1 MKFILLTHKAS
12 KSKMFININHIISIA
27 EHNKKI
33 SGILLVTGEI
43 IEVLEDIDEII
54 NQINHKNNIPEII

>member
-12 KSKMFININHIISIA
+12 KTLMFINVYHIISIA
-27 EHNKKI
+27 QKNNKI

-43 IEVLEDIDEII
+43 IEVLEDVDEII
-54 NQINHKNNIPEII
+54 NQINHKNYIPEII

>member
-1 MKFILLTHKAS
+1 
-12 KSKMFININHIISIA
+12 MFININHIISIA

>member
-1 MKFILLTHKAS
+1 MKFILLTHNAS

-54 NQINHKNNIPEII
+54 NQINHKKNIPEII

>member
-12 KSKMFININHIISIA
+12 KTLMFINVNHIISIA
-27 EHNKKI
+27 QKNKKI

-43 IEVLEDIDEII
+43 IEVLEDVDEII
-54 NQINHKNNIPEII
+54 NQINHKNYIPEII

>member
-1 MKFILLTHKAS
+1 MKFVLLTHKQS
-12 KSKMFININHIISIA
+12 KSLMFININHIISIA